1 MAIIGSSILLPAM
14 VFFMVFWFEYDV
26 VHSYMPQ
33 HYIVGGEEGWDPV
46 ITMQGWAQGKDFH
59 AGDVLEFIYDQ
70 KFDVAIVDK
79 EGHDTCTV
87 SDKSIQFF
95 DGDDNITLAFG
106 PNYFICSFPDICAI
120 GLQLA
125 INATAPPPSV

>member
-1 MAIIGSSILLPAM
+1 M
-14 VFFMVFWFEYDV
+14 VFFMVFWLEYDV
-26 VHSYMPQ
+26 VHSYTPQ